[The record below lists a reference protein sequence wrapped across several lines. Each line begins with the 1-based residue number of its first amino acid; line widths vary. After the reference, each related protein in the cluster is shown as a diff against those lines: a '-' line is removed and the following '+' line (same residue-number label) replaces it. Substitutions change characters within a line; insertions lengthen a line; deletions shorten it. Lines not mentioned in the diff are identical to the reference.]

1 MVAAGNAIAKH
12 EQYKRVFAH
21 FDEDGDGKISGS
33 ELRRCVAAIGSSG
46 GGGGG
51 RVGELTEEEAEAAV
65 GFSDSDGDGLLDLE
79 DFVRLVEAGE
89 EEERVKDLKEA
100 FNMYAAGAAA
110 GAGDGGMITPRS
122 LKRML
127 SRLGMRRS
135 ATECGVMIAEFD
147 LDGDGALDFDEFKV
161 MMS

>member
-1 MVAAGNAIAKH
+1 MVAAGNAIDKH

-33 ELRRCVAAIGSSG
+33 ELRR

-51 RVGELTEEEAEAAV
+51 RAGELTEEEAEAAV

-100 FNMYAAGAAA
+100 FKMYAA
-110 GAGDGGMITPRS
+110 GAGDGGGVLITPRS

>member
-1 MVAAGNAIAKH
+1 MVAAGNAIDKH

-33 ELRRCVAAIGSSG
+33 ELRRCVAAIG
-46 GGGGG
+46 
-51 RVGELTEEEAEAAV
+51 RELTEEEAEAAV

-100 FNMYAAGAAA
+100 FKMYAA
-110 GAGDGGMITPRS
+110 GAGDGGGVLITPRS

>member
-1 MVAAGNAIAKH
+1 MVAAGNAIDKH

-33 ELRRCVAAIGSSG
+33 ELR
-46 GGGGG
+46 G
-51 RVGELTEEEAEAAV
+51 RAGELTEEEAEAAV

-100 FNMYAAGAAA
+100 FKMYAA
-110 GAGDGGMITPRS
+110 GAGDGGGVLITPRS

>member
-1 MVAAGNAIAKH
+1 MVAAGNAIDKH

-33 ELRRCVAAIGSSG
+33 ELRRC
-46 GGGGG
+46 
-51 RVGELTEEEAEAAV
+51 
-65 GFSDSDGDGLLDLE
+65 
-79 DFVRLVEAGE
+79 FVRLVEAGE

-100 FNMYAAGAAA
+100 FKMYAA
-110 GAGDGGMITPRS
+110 GAGDGGGVLITPRS

>member
-1 MVAAGNAIAKH
+1 MVAAGNAIDKH

-33 ELRRCVAAIGSSG
+33 ELRRCVAAIGSNG

-51 RVGELTEEEAEAAV
+51 RAGELTEEEAEAAV

-100 FNMYAAGAAA
+100 FKMYAA
-110 GAGDGGMITPRS
+110 GAGDGGGVLITPRS